1 MNLKDKLREVPDFPE
16 EGILFKD
23 ITPILQDIEAFD
35 EVIDRFIEEYKE
47 KEFDYIAAIEARGF
61 LLGPILSR
69 EMGKGFIPIRKPG
82 KLPCEKISATY
93 ELEYGENTLEIHT
106 DAINPG
112 DKVLLI
118 DDLLATGG
126 TSNAA
131 IELIEKLE
139 GEVVSAGYLIELVDL
154 NGRDHLQDYDIFSIM
169 KE

>member
-1 MNLKDKLREVPDFPE
+1 MDLKDKLREVPDFPE

-35 EVIDRFIEEYKE
+35 KVIDIFIEEYKD

-69 EMGKGFIPIRKPG
+69 ELEKGFIPIRKPG
-82 KLPCEKISATY
+82 KLPCEKVSATY
-93 ELEYGENTLEIHT
+93 ELEYGENTLEMHT
-106 DAINPG
+106 DAINSG

-131 IELIEKLE
+131 IELIESLD
-139 GEVVSAGYLIELVDL
+139 GEVIAAGYLIELEDL
-154 NGRDHLQDYDIFSIM
+154 EGRDNLQEYDIFSIM